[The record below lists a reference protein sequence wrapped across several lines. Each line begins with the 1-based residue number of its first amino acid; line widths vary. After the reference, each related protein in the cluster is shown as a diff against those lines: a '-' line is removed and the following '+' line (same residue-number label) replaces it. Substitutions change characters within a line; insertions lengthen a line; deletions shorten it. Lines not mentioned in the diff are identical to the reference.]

1 MLWFFLDL
9 SVRQSV
15 GPFFGAAQLF
25 FLICRSGS
33 LSGHFSEQHWWLP
46 WSMVHSVRADPS
58 LNTVLCGGLKPYACA
73 RFGGTHGAVD
83 VTSSR
88 LQVPGPKSSIVGFG
102 ALRSPSCFIFGWIRP
117 KTLQLPLPRGG
128 CRLPDL
134 PSDAEG
140 ICLPDPFL
148 PFLEVHLPDRPLC
161 LRNFAT
167 RPSLWWRWVGVD
179 FCFGGRRA
187 ETVHYKS

>member
-1 MLWFFLDL
+1 MLSRSEPCFVMFYLDL

-102 ALRSPSCFIFGWIRP
+102 ALRSPSCFIFGWLRP
-117 KTLQLPLPRGG
+117 KTLQLPFPRWAAASQTYRLMPRAFASQIPSSLFWRFTSQTARFVLGTLPPGLPCGG
-128 CRLPDL
+128 
-134 PSDAEG
+134 
-140 ICLPDPFL
+140 
-148 PFLEVHLPDRPLC
+148 
-161 LRNFAT
+161 
-167 RPSLWWRWVGVD
+167 
-179 FCFGGRRA
+179 GGWA
-187 ETVHYKS
+187 